1 MLILTNGNLNSA
13 SVVSMTCLHAAIY
26 TYMNIAL
33 YLKDI
38 MQYLYKKSSDILKIK
53 LIIK

>member
-1 MLILTNGNLNSA
+1 
-13 SVVSMTCLHAAIY
+13 MTLSHTAIY

-33 YLKDI
+33 NLKDI
-38 MQYLYKKSSDILKIK
+38 MQYLYKKTSDILKNT